1 MKMKRLIAVFL
12 AVCLLLGLTACAG
25 EAEAEPTILDL
36 NGGGSDSTSSG
47 ADGTSDGARTGVTIE
62 DSDDLKSGTLLYTV
76 TGARAVNRAEDIP
89 TDGGFDEYG
98 DVWQII
104 DGEEVG
110 YLYPEMFLEDGS
122 LLENCYLILVDIT
135 VESRDA
141 VAKTYSD
148 YGYEKPVQGL
158 YEDPYVF
165 RCDWLTLVDPT
176 EKISEGQYYY
186 QTMDY
191 FSRMN
196 EREEHNFTFRL
207 EPGETTSFTIG
218 YLIGGFKHDGSL
230 TDLSQLCLCNTS
242 GDIQTS
248 TLIRLGLGG

>member
-25 EAEAEPTILDL
+25 EAEAEPTILEL
-36 NGGGSDSTSSG
+36 NGGSDSTSSG

-62 DSDDLKSGTLLYTV
+62 DDDLKSGTLLYTV

-104 DGEEVG
+104 DGEVLG

-148 YGYEKPVQGL
+148 HGYEKPVPGL

-165 RCDWLTLVDPT
+165 RCNWLTLVDPT

-196 EREEHNFTFRL
+196 EREEHNFAFRL